1 MDRRNFIIKGGQA
14 MLGSIL
20 MNSFFAAN
28 TAGVSANRDERNTD
42 RLTLFLAGDVMT
54 GRGIDQVLPSSVD
67 PRIYETYSKSAE
79 RYVQLAEQESGP
91 IPENV
96 SNQYIWGDALEV
108 FERIDPDARIINLE
122 TSVTTSDNYWEGKG
136 IHYRMHPEN
145 TDILRS
151 AGIDICVLGN
161 NHMLDWGYDGLR
173 ETLDT
178 LKEEGVQTAGAGRS
192 PEEAAAPAVEQTASG
207 RLLVFSYGSTPAGV
221 PMVWGVDEEHPGVN
235 ILPHINADSAEAVI
249 SDIRRYRKEGDRVVV
264 SVHWGSNWGYDIPDL
279 QQSFA
284 HRLIDSGLVDV
295 IHGHSSHHPKGIEV
309 YQDRPIFY
317 GCGDL
322 INDYEGIGGR
332 EKYRGDLSLLYFPEL
347 NSQGELISLTMEPMQ
362 IYRFQLRNASKDDR
376 AWLVD
381 TLDRECQQF
390 GHSVEQ
396 GPEGALVLRWT

>member
-1 MDRRNFIIKGGQA
+1 

-20 MNSFFAAN
+20 MNSFFPAN
-28 TAGVSANRDERNTD
+28 SAGVSANRDERNTD
-42 RLTLFLAGDVMT
+42 LLTLFLAGDVMT

-67 PRIYETYSKSAE
+67 PRIYETYSKSAR
-79 RYVQLAEQESGP
+79 RYVQLAEQENGP

-108 FERIDPDARIINLE
+108 LKRIDPDIRIINLE
-122 TSVTTSDNYWEGKG
+122 TSVTTNDNYWEGKG

-145 TDILRS
+145 TDILCS

-161 NHMLDWGYDGLR
+161 NHILDWGYDGLR

-178 LKEEGVQTAGAGRS
+178 LEEEGMQMAGAGRS
-192 PEEAAAPAVEQTASG
+192 PEAAAAPAVEQTGSG
-207 RLLVFSYGSTPAGV
+207 RLLVFSYGSPTAGV
-221 PMVWGVDEEHPGVN
+221 PMIWGVDENQPGVN

-264 SVHWGSNWGYDIPDL
+264 SVHWGSNWGYDIPDS
-279 QQSFA
+279 QQAFA

-309 YQDRPIFY
+309 YRRRPIFY

-347 NSQGELISLTMEPMQ
+347 NSQGELVSLTMEPMQ
-362 IYRFQLRNASKDDR
+362 IYRFQMRNASEDDR

-381 TLDRECQQF
+381 SLDRECQQF
-390 GHSVEQ
+390 GHTVKQ
-396 GPEGALVLRWT
+396 GPDGALLLRWT